1 MKQYIAFINAQV
13 SIIPFCDV
21 AARGFYSGYKGRW
34 VEGCKGVRVEGWE
47 SGRKIEHR
55 TFNPPQA
62 DLWRKLKKYGMKK
75 ELNIEGRDEGDGRT
89 WTDMDNGKIE
99 YFDP

>member
-1 MKQYIAFINAQV
+1 MGGEK
-13 SIIPFCDV
+13 
-21 AARGFYSGYKGRW
+21 
-34 VEGCKGVRVEGWE
+34 E

-62 DLWRKLKKYGMKK
+62 DLWRKLKKYGMK
-75 ELNIEGRDEGDGRT
+75 GMDEHGQI

-99 YFDP
+99 YFDA